1 MTREETTQIILK
13 LHGAYFSQDRFVD
26 SRDFEARINIWD
38 AYFKDFTYAVVNQA
52 ITEWIGSKSTMPQ
65 ISELLPRCKDLRD
78 IESCPKDD
86 PMNWKSTAEMVWD
99 ARHGELKD
107 EDIPEWITKATD
119 DLVKWLRSDP
129 KMRAKFDKENSDL
142 GSSALPY
149 EI

>member
-1 MTREETTQIILK
+1 
-13 LHGAYFSQDRFVD
+13 
-26 SRDFEARINIWD
+26 
-38 AYFKDFTYAVVNQA
+38 
-52 ITEWIGSKSTMPQ
+52 
-65 ISELLPRCKDLRD
+65 
-78 IESCPKDD
+78 
-86 PMNWKSTAEMVWD
+86 MNWKSTAEMVWD